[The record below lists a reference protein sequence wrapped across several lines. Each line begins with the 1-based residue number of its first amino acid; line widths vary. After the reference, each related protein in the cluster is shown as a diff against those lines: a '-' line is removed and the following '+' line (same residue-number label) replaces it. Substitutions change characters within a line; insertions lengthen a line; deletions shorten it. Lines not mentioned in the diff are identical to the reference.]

1 MPYAKAVPESTKRTA
16 RSARR
21 RSLRIRR
28 LRRSGRCLR
37 RKGTEGARILDVVTR
52 PYGTWPSSLDA
63 VTVARASGKRLAPLG
78 YAGGRLRWQESRPAD
93 GGRSVVMDERDGE
106 LTPAGASVRTRAHEY
121 GGGAAWLDGED
132 VYYSEFSDARVYRL
146 GHGPI
151 TPRDRD
157 PPH

>member
-1 MPYAKAVPESTKRTA
+1 MPYAKAVPASTKRTA
-16 RSARR
+16 RSART
-21 RSLRIRR
+21 RSFRIRR

-37 RKGTEGARILDVVTR
+37 RRGTEGARILDVVSR

-63 VTVARASGKRLAPLG
+63 LTVARASGKQLAALG
-78 YAGGRLRWQESRPAD
+78 YADGRLRWDERRPD
-93 GGRSVVMDERDGE
+93 EGGRSVVMDERDGE
-106 LTPAGASVRTRAHEY
+106 LTPPGAYVRTRAHEY

-132 VYYSEFSDARVYRL
+132 VYYSEFSDGRGHRL
-146 GHGPI
+146 GHGPV